1 MNFKVA
7 HQISEKYMQLGLQR
21 RFELWL
27 PLTFRPPI
35 LMWPLYPYQAIAINR
50 EAETRRFEVKKIF
63 RGFYYKL
70 ETTPKSHIAPTD
82 FREIAKKLNDVGS
95 SLG

>member
-1 MNFKVA
+1 
-7 HQISEKYMQLGLQR
+7 MQLGLQR

-35 LMWPLYPYQAIAINR
+35 LMWPLYPYQATVINQ
-50 EAETRRFEVKKIF
+50 EAETKRFEVKKSF
-63 RGFYYKL
+63 KGFYYKL
-70 ETTPKSHIAPTD
+70 GTTPKSHTAPTD
-82 FREIAKKLNDVGS
+82 FRETTRKLNDGGP